1 MVEERCVANMLDPA
15 WKGIHLK
22 AKSKYD
28 VTKQLIK
35 ERWQHL
41 EGVDQRERE
50 QGSKAPLSPTSKL
63 LREVGG
69 MTQEDLGGGVGAELL
84 RFEVLPRLDKDGDRL
99 MWWKIHE
106 ASLPM
111 LSMIVKEIFAIPAS
125 SSKSERLF
133 SIGTQV
139 RTVLVHYSTVRYN
152 VVQYIIC

>member
-1 MVEERCVANMLDPA
+1 M
-15 WKGIHLK
+15 
-22 AKSKYD
+22 
-28 VTKQLIK
+28 TK
-35 ERWQHL
+35 
-41 EGVDQRERE
+41 
-50 QGSKAPLSPTSKL
+50 
-63 LREVGG
+63 
-69 MTQEDLGGGVGAELL
+69 EDLGGGLGAELL

-152 VVQYIIC
+152 VQYHVV